1 MSNVLAETW
10 TVAKPAV
17 ESSGGVVTSQHY
29 LASEVGAR
37 VLAQGGNAMDAAV
50 ATSFALGVVEPWLSG
65 LGGCAFMVTY
75 SAAHDKTYVLES
87 GVRSPLAVDPADYP
101 LSTGFDSD
109 LFNWPGVLDNR
120 NVMGPWSVAV
130 PGLVAGLDAV
140 VERFATWDW
149 GDLIAPA
156 IELAERGLRVD
167 WYSSLKIASAARDLS
182 RFPSSQ
188 ALFLPDGQAP
198 VGEWGG
204 PLPVIDLKA
213 LYSTLQRLA
222 VEGADSFYRGSLAE
236 DIVRDASLLGMQLG
250 IDDLE
255 NYTPVLHV
263 VDGFNYRNVTVNS
276 ATGLSAGPTLQHALS
291 LLEQKL
297 TDPPVVPDGQLY
309 GAYVAAMNEAYAE
322 RLCGFGD
329 TPEGAIPSCTTHLHV
344 VDREGNVVA
353 LTQTLLSLF
362 GSKVVLPDTGI
373 LMNNGMMW
381 FDPIPGRANSI
392 APGKRPLS
400 NMCPVIICDPAG
412 CRTAIGASGGRRIM
426 SAVLQILSFMVD
438 CQMTV
443 HDAMRQPRID
453 VSGGT
458 DITIDTLL
466 DPDIV
471 EYLSRHH
478 SVIAVPHGVYPSMY
492 ACPGIAQFD
501 PRTGNSTGAAFVMSP
516 VAAAVGVD

>member
-50 ATSFALGVVEPWLSG
+50 ATSFALGVVEPWMSG

-329 TPEGAIPSCTTHLHV
+329 TPEGAIPSCTTHLNV

-381 FDPIPGRANSI
+381 FDPVAGRVNSI
-392 APGKRPLS
+392 APGKAPLN
-400 NMCPVIICDPAG
+400 NMTPALVLG
-412 CRTAIGASGGRRIM
+412 RDGVRMAVGASGGRRITNCVTQLIVKELDFGM
-426 SAVLQILSFMVD
+426 GPQEAIDSPRVD
-438 CQMTV
+438 CSMPFT
-443 HDAMRQPRID
+443 
-453 VSGGT
+453 
-458 DITIDTLL
+458 
-466 DPDIV
+466 
-471 EYLSRHH
+471 
-478 SVIAVPHGVYPSMY
+478 SV
-492 ACPGIAQFD
+492 D
-501 PRTGNSTGAAFVMSP
+501 PRLDAGVIGALEARGHELKAIDEGFVQTGFASFASP
-516 VAAAVGVD
+516 VAIVRSGDGGLRAGVDTFHSAYAEGL